1 MGVGK
6 STDGGAT
13 FTVIGD
19 PVAVCLNALLPGGAV
34 ISSFGSGRGVNH
46 VEIDPL
52 TSNTVYA
59 AAFGKGIRRST
70 NGGSTWGQVF
80 KPGPGAGSGRAEFGT
95 TAPANRQTRNYGRG
109 GPDTSAENG
118 FLGTRD
124 G

>member
-59 AAFGKGIRRST
+59 AAFWKGIRRST
-70 NGGSTWGQVF
+70 NGRGT
-80 KPGPGAGSGRAEFGT
+80 RAAIFYPAPDSAPAPPSLSA
-95 TAPANRQTRNYGRG
+95 TAPPHPQPIT
-109 GPDTSAENG
+109 P
-118 FLGTRD
+118 
-124 G
+124 